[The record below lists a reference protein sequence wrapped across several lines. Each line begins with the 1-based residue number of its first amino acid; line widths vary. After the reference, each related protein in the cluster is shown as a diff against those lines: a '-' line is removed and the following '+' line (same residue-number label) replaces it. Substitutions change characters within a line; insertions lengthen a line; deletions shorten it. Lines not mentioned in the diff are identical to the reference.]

1 MILLDND
8 LNRKIYKW
16 WHFLLKSNLPFY
28 RVKSMLSME
37 NTSTPLPGSRS
48 HHHRSRDCT
57 PTRLIL
63 SDGSSRDFVHSPP
76 SILSDGTY
84 NTLTPSRSPVNTR
97 LRSDMVNGKLA
108 NSRHSPP
115 DKNSQRRG
123 YNWIQKEEALP
134 RPNFEPKNLLSL
146 FEETTPWIQ
155 GCQLPLS
162 QFVWGPNI

>member
-1 MILLDND
+1 MVLLDNNLSRKSIND
-8 LNRKIYKW
+8 GVSCLNPIC
-16 WHFLLKSNLPFY
+16 PFY
-28 RVKSMLSME
+28 RVKSTLSME

-63 SDGSSRDFVHSPP
+63 NDGSSRDFVHSPP
-76 SILSDGTY
+76 STPSNGTY
-84 NTLTPSRSPVNTR
+84 NTLTPSRSPVNNR
-97 LRSDMVNGKLA
+97 FCSGIVNGKLA

-123 YNWIQKEEALP
+123 YNWIQEEALP

-146 FEETTPWIQ
+146 FEETTP
-155 GCQLPLS
+155 
-162 QFVWGPNI
+162 